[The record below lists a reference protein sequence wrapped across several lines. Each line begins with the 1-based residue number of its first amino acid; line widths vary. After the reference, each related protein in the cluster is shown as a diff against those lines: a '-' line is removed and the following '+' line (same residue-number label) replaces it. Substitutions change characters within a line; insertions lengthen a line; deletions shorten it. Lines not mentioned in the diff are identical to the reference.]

1 MKNFARFSLI
11 TAGILFITGAVIL
24 IICSIYAGGMR
35 SVFNTVSPQLH
46 STMGIVPLY
55 SWGRHSNHH
64 FNKHYPTQNGTYTDD
79 SAALG
84 SDITELYIDLKYTN
98 FSLAPSKDDYFHISS
113 EGNGTYQYYT
123 EDSAFYIN
131 GFYDRSANTSRLILE
146 IPNIRFSNVDID
158 FGAGSATLS
167 SLKGDSIMLNIGAGE
182 LTLNE
187 VDCDDLSAE
196 IGAGAAFI
204 NSGKTLNAN
213 FNIGM
218 GKLVYNGYID
228 SDLSAEVGMGNLELQ
243 IADTQNAHNYDL
255 ECAMGTIL
263 LGQRNYGGMAFET
276 TIDNDADSNYTL
288 ECGMGSIDISF
299 EEINAN

>member
-1 MKNFARFSLI
+1 
-11 TAGILFITGAVIL
+11 
-24 IICSIYAGGMR
+24 
-35 SVFNTVSPQLH
+35 
-46 STMGIVPLY
+46 
-55 SWGRHSNHH
+55 
-64 FNKHYPTQNGTYTDD
+64 
-79 SAALG
+79 
-84 SDITELYIDLKYTN
+84 
-98 FSLAPSKDDYFHISS
+98 
-113 EGNGTYQYYT
+113 
-123 EDSAFYIN
+123 
-131 GFYDRSANTSRLILE
+131 
-146 IPNIRFSNVDID
+146 
-158 FGAGSATLS
+158 
-167 SLKGDSIMLNIGAGE
+167 MLNIGAGE

-187 VDCDDLSAE
+187 VDCDDFSAE